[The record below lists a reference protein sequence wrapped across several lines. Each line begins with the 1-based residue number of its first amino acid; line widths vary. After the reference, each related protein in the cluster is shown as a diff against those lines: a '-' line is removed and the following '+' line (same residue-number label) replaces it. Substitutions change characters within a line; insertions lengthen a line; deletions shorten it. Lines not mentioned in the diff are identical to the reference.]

1 MRLAIIAS
9 APDTPAYNC
18 HGDIELAFVHLCQSD
33 AQYAAY
39 FREAARSGREVIL
52 DNGVMELPNSVAAQ
66 ALIEVCWQIRP
77 ALVTPP
83 EIMGDGPSTLELTRE
98 FVARGADLP
107 PGTGFLGVAHGRDFE
122 EWMESFRA
130 LAGMHEIGRIGIPYD
145 LQFEVPGTRVPDNA
159 SVWERMLK
167 NRLRVVELLDQAG
180 LNCKPVHLLGCVD
193 AIELRAQS
201 RFPWIVSNDSSTV
214 WVTTQ
219 QGLEYDP
226 SRGIGCAKKKIDMS
240 SRMPPDRMDLFR
252 RNLSVVRGFIAGGAD
267 ASY

>member
-18 HGDIELAFVHLCQSD
+18 HGDIELAFAHLCLSD
-33 AQYAAY
+33 AKYAAY

-52 DNGVMELPNSVAAQ
+52 DNGVMELPDSAAAQ
-66 ALIEVCWQIRP
+66 ALVEVCWQVRP

-83 EIMGDGPSTLELTRE
+83 EILGDGPSTLELTRE
-98 FVARGADLP
+98 FVSRGSCLP
-107 PGTGFLGVAHGRDFE
+107 PETGFLGVAHGRDFQ
-122 EWMESFRA
+122 EWMASFRA
-130 LAGMHEIGRIGIPYD
+130 LADMREIGRIGIPYD
-145 LQFEVPGTRVPDNA
+145 IQFEVPGTRVQEDA
-159 SVWERMLK
+159 SVWESMLK

-180 LNCKPVHLLGCVD
+180 LNRKPVHLLGCVD

-201 RFPWIVSNDSSTV
+201 RFAWIVSNDSSTV

-226 SRGIGCAKKKIDMS
+226 SRGIDCAKKKIDMA
-240 SRMPPDRMDLFR
+240 SRMPPGRMDLFR
-252 RNLSVVRGFIAGGAD
+252 RNLAVVRGFISGGAG
-267 ASY
+267 AGH

>member
-18 HGDIELAFVHLCQSD
+18 HGDIELAFAHLCLSD
-33 AQYAAY
+33 AQYATY
-39 FREAARSGREVIL
+39 FRESARSGREVIL
-52 DNGVMELPNSVAAQ
+52 DNGVMELPDSAAAQ
-66 ALIEVCWQIRP
+66 ALVEVCWQVRP

-98 FVARGADLP
+98 FVSRGACLP

-122 EWMESFRA
+122 EWMASFRA
-130 LAGMHEIGRIGIPYD
+130 LADMHEIGRIGIPYD
-145 LQFEVPGTRVPDNA
+145 LQFEVPGARVQDDA

-180 LNCKPVHLLGCVD
+180 LNRKPVHLLGCVD

-201 RFPWIVSNDSSTV
+201 RFAWIVSNDSSTV

-226 SRGIGCAKKKIDMS
+226 SRGIGCAKKKIDMT
-240 SRMPPDRMDLFR
+240 SRMPPGSMDLFR
-252 RNLSVVRGFIAGGAD
+252 RNLSVVRGFVAGGAG
-267 ASY
+267 AGH